1 MKKKILAAFLVICVC
16 LSCILLSSPYSANPV
31 AAADSAEDVSK
42 GVLKARFLNM
52 LNHNFV
58 YGESFYD
65 MEAMVNDSM
74 PALLHLRDAEDE
86 DFIKEDYVKEYIL
99 NMFGTE
105 LGEIDGLNSDF
116 PQKEGYVFILPRGFT
131 VYNHQIL
138 QMTENEDNSFS
149 VISSVKVNPHDNSEE
164 NLICE
169 TLFVKNYKSSFG
181 YTIMYSKITESVA
194 AV

>member
-16 LSCILLSSPYSANPV
+16 LSCVLLSSPSKTTSV
-31 AAADSAEDVSK
+31 VAADSTANVSE

-52 LNHNFV
+52 LNHNYV

-65 MEAMVNDSM
+65 TESMINDSM
-74 PALLHLRDAEDE
+74 PALLHFRDAEDE

-105 LGEIDGLNSDF
+105 LGEIGKINADF

-131 VYNHQIL
+131 VYNHEIL
-138 QMTENEDNSFS
+138 QMKENEDNSFS

-181 YTIMYSKITESVA
+181 YTIMYSKIIENVA